1 MLLQAFLTEGGN
13 STEQGRVS
21 CWEWYFAQKVMQ
33 INKEINA
40 ENDLDKKKLVNKR
53 TKLLNKMNRV
63 HEQ

>member
-1 MLLQAFLTEGGN
+1 
-13 STEQGRVS
+13 
-21 CWEWYFAQKVMQ
+21 MQ

-63 HEQ
+63 HEQQKQYQKDKATFEKSGKIVK